1 MLFAFDICVNK
12 KTPPTH
18 SVHWGLRPPLSL
30 QKHNPFF
37 FFFFAKPALKSSNYP
52 SPPFQ
57 AIHPLSKKTCFFMNP
72 HVQKNQKT
80 KTKKPRIFQLT
91 LIILEFFIIS
101 PSHLLKVAKLLV
113 EISQFKF
120 LVVTEKNI
128 FIFKFFCH

>member
-1 MLFAFDICVNK
+1 
-12 KTPPTH
+12 
-18 SVHWGLRPPLSL
+18 
-30 QKHNPFF
+30 
-37 FFFFAKPALKSSNYP
+37 
-52 SPPFQ
+52 
-57 AIHPLSKKTCFFMNP
+57 MNP
-72 HVQKNQKT
+72 HVQQNQKT
-80 KTKKPRIFQLT
+80 KTKKPQIFQLT